1 MIPGIDVSRWQGVI
15 DWAKVA
21 GSGICF
27 AYIKATQ
34 GASHVDPLAHENVA
48 GAKANGIAVGLYHVF
63 LANTG
68 QAQLNLWRDAQVLNP
83 DLPSW
88 LDIEP
93 GSVTAETAPQA
104 LAMLQKAFR
113 PRDCVYCSPSTA
125 QAYLSDPG
133 FGAYQLAI
141 AHYTDA
147 PSPNTVLWPGWEFW
161 QHSATGKV
169 DGVPALVDLDWFNG
183 DSEALQALISRPTNV
198 TT

>member
-1 MIPGIDVSRWQGVI
+1 MIPGVDVSHWQGVI

-21 GSGICF
+21 GSGTCF

-34 GASHVDPLAHENVA
+34 GASHVDPLVHENVA
-48 GAKANGIAVGLYHVF
+48 GAKANGIVVGLYHVF

-68 QAQLNLWRDAQVLNP
+68 QAQLDNWKQALDVMEP

-93 GSVTAETAPQA
+93 GSVTDETAPQA
-104 LAMLQKAFR
+104 LSMLQTFQ
-113 PRDCVYCSPSTA
+113 PSDCVYCSPSTA
-125 QAYLSDPG
+125 QSFLSDPEFQKYG
-133 FGAYQLAI
+133 LAI

-147 PSPNTVLWPGWEFW
+147 PSPNTVLWPGWKFW

-169 DGVPALVDLDWFNG
+169 DGIETLCDLDWFNG
-183 DSEALQALISRPTNV
+183 DSEALQALISRPTTS